1 MKISELIKELQSI
14 VDTEGDLE
22 VVLTSDC
29 YHSYLNDLGE
39 LAWPETIAG
48 IRCLEIMT
56 K

>member
-14 VDTEGDLE
+14 IDTEGDLE

-39 LAWPETIAG
+39 LAWLETIAG
-48 IRCLEIMT
+48 VQYLEIMT
-56 K
+56 R